1 MSSPPNPPT
10 PNPPPP
16 PAAPPHAST
25 RTLPGTMFESTRL
38 RPLLR
43 GIARWGLRINGWRVE
58 GSLPADAQRCVLIAA
73 PHTSNWDLPYTLMTA
88 FALELHVRWMGK
100 HTIFN
105 WPFRTLMQWLG
116 GMPVDRRQASNTV
129 AASVD
134 ILRNADRPLQLIV
147 PPEGTRSRTRHW
159 KTGFWHIAMG
169 ADVPIVLAYMDY
181 ERKLAGLGPAFR
193 PSGDIDADM
202 REIRAFYAPF
212 KGRNADQFEA

>member
-1 MSSPPNPPT
+1 MEPTMSSPPPR
-10 PNPPPP
+10 P
-16 PAAPPHAST
+16 PAS
-25 RTLPGTMFESTRL
+25 LPGTMFESIRL

-43 GIARWGLRINGWRVE
+43 GVARWGLRINGWRVE
-58 GSLPADAQRCVLIAA
+58 GSLPAEAQRCVMIAA
-73 PHTSNWDLPYTLMTA
+73 PHTSNWDLPYTLMAA
-88 FALELHVRWMGK
+88 FALELHARWMGK
-100 HTIFN
+100 HTIFR

-116 GMPVDRRQASNTV
+116 GIPVDRRQASNTV

-134 ILRNADRPLQLIV
+134 ALRNADRSLQLIV
-147 PPEGTRSRTRHW
+147 PPEGTRSRTRQW

-181 ERKLAGLGPAFR
+181 ERKLVGLGPAFR
-193 PSGDIDADM
+193 PSGDIEADM